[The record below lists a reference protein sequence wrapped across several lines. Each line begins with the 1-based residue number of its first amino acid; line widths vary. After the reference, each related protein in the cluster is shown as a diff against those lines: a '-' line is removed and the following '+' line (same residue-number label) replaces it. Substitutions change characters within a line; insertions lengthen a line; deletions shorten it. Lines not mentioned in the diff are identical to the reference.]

1 MSDSLNERI
10 RKLRK
15 ALDLTQQQFAD
26 RIRVKRN
33 TVATYE
39 MGRSE
44 PSDSAISLI
53 CREFNVNEEWLR
65 TGEGNIMFLEPKKN
79 DLVAKAAVLLG
90 QKDPVFEAFV
100 ETYSKLDPSNRE
112 VLLKWGMDFLKS
124 LEKHSEES

>member
-15 ALDLTQQQFAD
+15 VLDLTQQQFAD

-44 PSDSAISLI
+44 PSDSAISLM
-53 CREFNVNEEWLR
+53 CREFNVNETWLR
-65 TGEGNIMFLEPKKN
+65 TGEGEMFLQPQKN
-79 DLVAKAAVLLG
+79 DLVAKAAILLG

-100 ETYSKLDPSNRE
+100 ETYSKLDPSNRK
-112 VLLKWGMDFLKS
+112 VLLKWGKDFLKS